1 MQTLKTAI
9 VVLLMMTVAYGCY
22 VSFTG
27 EPEPLPPGIASMIEE
42 SDSFGELDIEAGLPD
57 PLTSGN
63 SSASPDAAP
72 QFTFSDSPTGAPASA
87 DPTFG
92 ASDPSAAPTAAAVA
106 ALTDTVNSLA
116 LPKPGDSPA
125 VGSPDFTKNY
135 PKTGTADLSL
145 PDPRTV
151 DLGPTQDAASGN
163 RAASWNPDVENLDT
177 PPSAESIGPSGLT
190 LPSAIP
196 SLAPSTT
203 PAASESGQ
211 GNLGLANALQTADRQ
226 FAAEQPAEA
235 LATLSLFYHSPGLTE
250 AERTALLSRLDPLA
264 AIVIYSRRHLLETP
278 HRVGPT
284 ETLMEV
290 ASRYELPWQLLANIN
305 AIEDPVTV
313 LPGTE
318 LKVVRGPFR
327 AEVDLT
333 RNELT
338 IFLGELYAG
347 RFPIKVGAEPAPQ
360 EGSFN
365 VIDKQNAQTFY
376 DRDGSPIPPDDPR
389 NPYGNVWISLGQQ
402 LCIHGSPDP
411 SQPSNVG
418 CISLRSADANDL
430 FGILGQGSSVTIR
443 R

>member
-27 EPEPLPPGIASMIEE
+27 VPEPLPPGIASMIEE

-57 PLTSGN
+57 PLTSDDTQAN
-63 SSASPDAAP
+63 PDAAP
-72 QFTFSDSPTGAPASA
+72 QFSFSDSPTGV
-87 DPTFG
+87 PTSGAAFG
-92 ASDPSAAPTAAAVA
+92 VSDPTAAAVA
-106 ALTDTVNSLA
+106 ALTDTATSLA

-125 VGSPDFTKNY
+125 GVSPDLTKNY
-135 PKTGTADLSL
+135 PKTETADLSL
-145 PDPRTV
+145 PDPRAV
-151 DLGPTQDAASGN
+151 DLGPTGDTA
-163 RAASWNPDVENLDT
+163 AASWNSGLENGNT
-177 PPSAESIGPSGLT
+177 PPSAENIGPSGLT
-190 LPSAIP
+190 LPGAIP
-196 SLAPSTT
+196 SLAPPGS
-203 PAASESGQ
+203 PAASESIP

-264 AIVIYSRRHLLETP
+264 AIVIYSRRHLLEKP

-376 DRDGSPIPPDDPR
+376 DRDGSPIAPDDPR

-411 SQPSNVG
+411 SQSSSVG
-418 CISLRSADANDL
+418 CISLRNSDANDL
-430 FGILGQGSSVTIR
+430 FGILGQGSNVTIR

>member
-1 MQTLKTAI
+1 VQTLKTAI
-9 VVLLMMTVAYGCY
+9 VALLMMTVAYGCY
-22 VSFTG
+22 VSFTVP
-27 EPEPLPPGIASMIEE
+27 PEPLPDGISKLIEE
-42 SDSFGELDIEAGLPD
+42 SDGFGELGIEEGLPD
-57 PLTSGN
+57 PLSLGETT
-63 SSASPDAAP
+63 ASPDAAP
-72 QFTFSDSPTGAPASA
+72 QFTFSDSPG
-87 DPTFG
+87 G
-92 ASDPSAAPTAAAVA
+92 LGSDPSAAPTATAIASLGA
-106 ALTDTVNSLA
+106 SPSLA
-116 LPKPGDSPA
+116 LPKPDAATA
-125 VGSPDFTKNY
+125 VVAPDFTQNY
-135 PKTGTADLSL
+135 PNTGTSGLSL

-151 DLGPTQDAASGN
+151 DLGSAVD
-163 RAASWNPDVENLDT
+163 AASWNPESHGG
-177 PPSAESIGPSGLT
+177 PPAAESLGAPGLT
-190 LPSAIP
+190 LPNTLPTGAAQGS
-196 SLAPSTT
+196 
-203 PAASESGQ
+203 PAAGEIGSGS
-211 GNLGLANALQTADRQ
+211 LGLANAIQAADRQ

-235 LATLSLFYHSPGLTE
+235 LATLSLFYHSPELTE
-250 AERTALLSRLDPLA
+250 PERSALLSRLDPLA

-327 AEVDLT
+327 AEVDLA

-347 RFPIKVGAEPAPQ
+347 RFPIQVGAEPAPQ
-360 EGSFN
+360 EGSFS
-365 VIDKQNAQTFY
+365 VIDKQTSQTFY
-376 DRDGSPIPPDDPR
+376 DRDGSPIPPEDPR
-389 NPYGNVWISLGQQ
+389 NPYGNVWISLGKQ

-411 SQPSNVG
+411 SQPSRVG
-418 CISLRSADANDL
+418 CISLRSSDANDL

>member
-22 VSFTG
+22 VSLTAP
-27 EPEPLPPGIASMIEE
+27 PEPLPDGLEAMIEE
-42 SDSFGELDIEAGLPD
+42 SGGFGELGIEAGLPD
-57 PLTSGN
+57 PLTSEG
-63 SSASPDAAP
+63 SLASPDAGP
-72 QFTFSDSPTGAPASA
+72 QFSFSDSPTGTPA
-87 DPTFG
+87 DLG
-92 ASDPSAAPTAAAVA
+92 SDPGAAPTATAIPS
-106 ALTDTVNSLA
+106 LGGNSPSLA
-116 LPKPGDSPA
+116 LPKPDAISA
-125 VGSPDFTKNY
+125 DVAPDFSQNY
-135 PKTGTADLSL
+135 PSTGTSDLSL

-151 DLGPTQDAASGN
+151 DLGSAVDAASGN
-163 RAASWNPDVENLDT
+163 QAASWNPENRGG
-177 PPSAESIGPSGLT
+177 PPAAEALGGSGLT
-190 LPSAIP
+190 LPNALP
-196 SLAPSTT
+196 SDAAPVS
-203 PAASESGQ
+203 PDAEIGS
-211 GNLGLANALQTADRQ
+211 GNLGLANAIQTADRQ

-235 LATLSLFYHSPGLTE
+235 LATLSLFYHSPELTE
-250 AERTALLSRLDPLA
+250 AERSALLSRLDPLA

-327 AEVDLT
+327 AEVDLA

-347 RFPIKVGAEPAPQ
+347 RFPIKVGAEPTPQ
-360 EGSFN
+360 EGSYS
-365 VIDKQNAQTFY
+365 VIDKQTSQTFY
-376 DRDGSPIPPDDPR
+376 DRDGSPIPPEDPR
-389 NPYGNVWISLGQQ
+389 NPYGNVWIGLGKQ
-402 LCIHGSPDP
+402 LCIHGSNDP
-411 SQPSNVG
+411 TQPSSVG
-418 CISLRSADANDL
+418 CISLRSSDANDL
-430 FGILGQGSSVTIR
+430 FGILGQGSSVAIIR